1 MSMIKKAELNLED
14 MVKMNTYIKLDHVSK
29 KFGDREVL
37 YPLTVEFEKGKIH
50 GIIGR
55 NGSGK
60 TVMMKLILG
69 ILLPTQGEVIVNGK
83 KIGKDVDFP
92 ADTGAIIENV
102 EFLSYL
108 NAYQNLENL
117 AAIHQKIGKK
127 EIQEILKIV
136 GLENTGR
143 KKVGKF
149 SLGMR
154 QRLAI
159 AQAIMESPQLII
171 LDEPM
176 NGLDK
181 SGVEEMRRIFGKLRD
196 EGTTMILASHN
207 MEDISCLCDEIYEM
221 DAGVLQKCN
230 TV

>member
-1 MSMIKKAELNLED
+1 MID
-14 MVKMNTYIKLDHVSK
+14 VKNVNVTIGKNRILQDISVH
-29 KFGDREVL
+29 
-37 YPLTVEFEKGKIH
+37 FEKGKIH
-50 GIIGR
+50 GLIGR

-60 TVMMKLILG
+60 TVLMKCICG
-69 ILLPTQGEVIVNGK
+69 FMKPTSGAVFVEGK
-83 KIGKDVDFP
+83 QIGKDVDFP

>member
-1 MSMIKKAELNLED
+1 MS
-14 MVKMNTYIKLDHVSK
+14 TYIKLDHVSK

-37 YPLTVEFEKGKIH
+37 HPLTVEFEKGKIH

-176 NGLDK
+176 NGLDFSK
-181 SGVEEMRRIFGKLRD
+181 S
-196 EGTTMILASHN
+196 
-207 MEDISCLCDEIYEM
+207 
-221 DAGVLQKCN
+221 
-230 TV
+230 